1 MGVSTLLGPWTPF
14 LVAISGRVLVGL
26 WLFCYLEAHV
36 VGVVPPALR
45 SLTWYGSLAFMVL
58 CFVQHFFAVATTGP
72 VPDTAVTHE
81 SGQFFADSVS
91 WAVSHMRGW
100 RDAMEDAHIAQVLD
114 ASIFPDTALFAVLD
128 GHGGSEVSALASC
141 LLAREVNAFGR
152 ELRSEG
158 GGSSL
163 LAALEAALP
172 SVDAKLRAGKL
183 NAGRVL
189 PLSLHPFAG
198 CGSTACVAAVDL
210 VRREVV
216 VANIGDS
223 RAILIRNG
231 KAIALSQDHKPEDK
245 KERFRIQAAGGRV
258 EQMGPCHRI
267 DGTLNLS
274 RAFGDF
280 RLKANASLPPEKQ
293 KVIAVPDSTRTP
305 FVGGPQELLVVACD
319 GLFEKLSNQ
328 ALADFV
334 WPRHKDGM
342 SFEQIGKELLHACC
356 ARSHQGMPVGEGT
369 DNETVIIVKL
379 PGAPATPAKTKAES
393 RTATAEA
400 DPDAAE

>member
-1 MGVSTLLGPWTPF
+1 
-14 LVAISGRVLVGL
+14 
-26 WLFCYLEAHV
+26 
-36 VGVVPPALR
+36 
-45 SLTWYGSLAFMVL
+45 
-58 CFVQHFFAVATTGP
+58 
-72 VPDTAVTHE
+72 
-81 SGQFFADSVS
+81 
-91 WAVSHMRGW
+91 MRGW

-114 ASIFPDTALFAVLD
+114 ASIFP
-128 GHGGSEVSALASC
+128 GSEVSALASC

-258 EQMGPCHRI
+258 EQ
-267 DGTLNLS
+267 
-274 RAFGDF
+274 
-280 RLKANASLPPEKQ
+280 
-293 KVIAVPDSTRTP
+293 
-305 FVGGPQELLVVACD
+305 
-319 GLFEKLSNQ
+319 
-328 ALADFV
+328 
-334 WPRHKDGM
+334 
-342 SFEQIGKELLHACC
+342 
-356 ARSHQGMPVGEGT
+356 
-369 DNETVIIVKL
+369 
-379 PGAPATPAKTKAES
+379 
-393 RTATAEA
+393 
-400 DPDAAE
+400 